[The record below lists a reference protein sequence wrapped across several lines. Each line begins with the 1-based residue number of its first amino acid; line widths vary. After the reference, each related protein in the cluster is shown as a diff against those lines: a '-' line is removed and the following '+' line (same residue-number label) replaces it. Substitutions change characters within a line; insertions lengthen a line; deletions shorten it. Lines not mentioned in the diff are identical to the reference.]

1 MYQVSSIHMYLGVLA
16 GYFLFLITAGSVL
29 FLSFFEITQVISLS
43 IKETWVSGTL
53 SENLGDNHRLCSR
66 VGFQIN
72 W

>member
-1 MYQVSSIHMYLGVLA
+1 
-16 GYFLFLITAGSVL
+16 
-29 FLSFFEITQVISLS
+29 
-43 IKETWVSGTL
+43 VSGTL